1 VLDAMGVEPTLAEGA
16 MRVSLGWK
24 TTKEDVIRFAGA
36 CEKVVGS
43 LYKRKA
49 SAA

>member
-1 VLDAMGVEPTLAEGA
+1 

-24 TTKEDVIRFAGA
+24 TTKEDVIRFAEA
-36 CEKVVGS
+36 CEKVVGI
-43 LYKRKA
+43 LYKQRA